1 MRNSFIYYIKII
13 VVFFSI
19 FFSQKSHTQSVIFK
33 GQILDS
39 EKKPLSYA
47 NIIANPK
54 ANISMQ
60 FAVADEKGNFQLK
73 LLKDSIYSIKV
84 SYLGFKS
91 IETSFKTS
99 KNTTQNFILKEVKNI
114 LQEVKIN
121 AKLAVSV
128 KKDTITYQTDKFITG
143 EERKLRDVL
152 KKLPGIEVDKKGNVF
167 SQGKRVTKVLVEN
180 KQFFTGDSKLAV
192 NNIPANAVNEV
203 EILENYNEV
212 AILKGLEDSNELAMN
227 IKLKENKKK
236 FWFGDVEIGIGVTDR
251 KIIHPSLFYYSPKKS
266 MNFIG
271 DLNNTGKKSFTFKD
285 YLDFEGGYNK
295 ILLNPKAYF
304 SKLNDDF
311 SQFLTNDNFKDSKHT
326 FGGFNINYTL
336 NDNTDLIG
344 YTIYSKSDNELEN
357 QNNNIYLNNNG
368 NINEFRI
375 QRQNPNNEF
384 VINKITLDK
393 TQEDGTK
400 FKATSFLKYSK
411 NSTLNEIETTFNTIE
426 NNIFTNLNAE
436 SLNFRQDLEFYKS
449 ITEKQTITFLSNFN
463 YSKGTTN
470 INWNTNNNVFQNL
483 VPIINE
489 SNYSIFK
496 DNNTNSQHAS
506 SLLKHYWVL
515 GDFLHLYTTLG
526 ADYYNDNYFTDEYQ
540 QLADSSINNFG
551 IAGFGNDINFKFINS
566 YLGSNLKFQKGKLT
580 FNTGLFYH
588 NYLRS
593 TRQFNANDNLDKKYI
608 LPEFSLKYDLKRS
621 EKINFRYNLKVR
633 FPSVTKLISNFTL
646 TNFNSIY
653 RGNADLENELY
664 HQLSL
669 YYYKFSMSK
678 KLNYNLSLSYRK
690 TNDGIKNTNTLEGIN
705 FISEPILIRNADENI
720 SFNGNVSKNYG
731 NFKISLNGSN
741 SYSKFLQV
749 LNTVL
754 QTNTSKSYSFGGSIK
769 TNFFKLPNFEFS
781 YKKSFD
787 NYFTELNETNFENE
801 NLEVNIE
808 YDFLNDFTFKSDY
821 SLQKFVNKSQNSG
834 NNNDFFNASLYYQK
848 ENSLWGFEISAN
860 NILDNRFRR
869 NSSFT
874 DFLISDNK
882 TFILPRII
890 MLKVSYKLD

>member
-1 MRNSFIYYIKII
+1 MKYKYI
-13 VVFFSI
+13 FLI
-19 FFSQKSHTQSVIFK
+19 FFWSYNISCQTIVLK
-33 GQILDS
+33 GKIQNSLS
-39 EKKPLSYA
+39 ENLIYA
-47 NIIANPK
+47 NIVAESK
-54 ANISMQ
+54 SNIVMQ
-60 FAVADEKGNFQLK
+60 FTIADEEGNYKLK
-73 LLKDSIYSIKV
+73 LRKDTIYNIKV
-84 SYLGFKS
+84 SYLGFKP
-91 IETSFKTS
+91 IEISFKAT
-99 KNTTQNFILKEVKNI
+99 KNTTQNFILKETKNI
-114 LQEVKIN
+114 LQEIKIN
-121 AKLAVSV
+121 AKLAVSI
-128 KKDTITYQTDKFITG
+128 KKDTVTYQTDKFITG

-167 SQGKRVTKVLVEN
+167 SQGKRVTKVLIEN

-192 NNIPANAVNEV
+192 NNIPANAVNEI
-203 EILENYNEV
+203 EILDNYNEV
-212 AILKGLEDSNELAMN
+212 TILKGLEDSNELAMN
-227 IKLKENKKK
+227 IKLKEDKKK
-236 FWFGDVEIGIGVTDR
+236 FWFGDVEVGLGATDR
-251 KIIHPSLFYYSPKKS
+251 KVLHPSLFYYSPKKS
-266 MNFIG
+266 INFIG

-311 SQFLTNDNFKDSKHT
+311 SQFLTNDNFKDSNHT

-336 NDNTDLIG
+336 NDKTDLIG

-368 NINEFRI
+368 NLNEFRI

-384 VINKITLDK
+384 VINKITLDN

-411 NSTLNEIETTFNTIE
+411 NSTLNEIETTFNTIQ

-436 SLNFRQDLEFYKS
+436 SINYRQDLEFYKS

-463 YSKGTTN
+463 YTKGTTN
-470 INWNTNNNVFQNL
+470 INWNTTNNVFQNL
-483 VPIINE
+483 IPIINE
-489 SNYSIFK
+489 DNFSIFK
-496 DNNTNSQHAS
+496 DKNTNSQSVS

-526 ADYYNDNYFTDEYQ
+526 VDYYNDNYFTDEYQ
-540 QLADSSINNFG
+540 QLQNNTLNNFAD
-551 IAGFGNDINFKFINS
+551 AGFGNDINFKFANTYI
-566 YLGSNLKFQKGKLT
+566 GSNLKFQKGKLV

-588 NYLRS
+588 NYLRNTS
-593 TRQFNANDNLDKKYI
+593 QFNIKQSLDKKYI
-608 LPEFSLKYDLKRS
+608 LPEITLKYDIKRS

-633 FPSVTKLISNFTL
+633 FPSVTKLIENYTL

-653 RGNADLENELY
+653 RGNSTLENELY
-664 HQLSL
+664 HQLRL

-690 TNDGIKNTNTLEGIN
+690 TKDGIKNTNTLEGIN

-731 NFKISLNGSN
+731 DFKLSLNGSN

-749 LNTVL
+749 LNTTL
-754 QTNTSKSYSFGGSIK
+754 QTNNSKSYSLGGNIK
-769 TNFFKLPNFEFS
+769 TNFYKLPNLEIS

-787 NYFTELNETNFENE
+787 NYITELNETNFEND
-801 NLEVNIE
+801 NLDINIE
-808 YDFLNDFTFKSDY
+808 YDFLKDFIFNSNY
-821 SLQKFVNKSQNSG
+821 SLQKFKNISQNSG
-834 NNNDFFNASLYYQK
+834 NQNVFFNASLYYQK
-848 ENSLWGFEISAN
+848 ENSLWGFEVSAN
-860 NILDNRFRR
+860 NILNNKFRR

-874 DFLISDNK
+874 DFLISDNR
-882 TFILPRII
+882 TFILPRIV
-890 MLKVSYKLD
+890 MFKVSYKLD